1 MLMKKKT
8 IDLVIKGEVDV
19 NGVTIKHI
27 EGGFGENQK
36 CLTCKD
42 IAEVHKMEQKEVNKS
57 INRLIEKNRMKEG
70 IDYIDIISQV
80 NSLPM
85 NLEETFGI
93 KEAYLSRT
101 NNIFLLSERGYCKLV
116 KAMDDD
122 KSWEYFDN
130 LLSDYFH
137 LKEENKKLRKYGRS
151 NNRFTT
157 KCLMNLEGKRDKTS
171 EYLYLVNNAV
181 RNEVERAIEQI
192 GVKAGFIAENSRI
205 NENKLS
211 EWRCRRNN
219 LNHKE
224 LENIVN
230 LLSKFKEFLD

>member
-1 MLMKKKT
+1 MKKKT

-42 IAEVHKMEQKEVNKS
+42 IAEIHEVEVKR
-57 INRLIEKNRMKEG
+57 INELINNNLDEFEEG
-70 IDYIDIISQV
+70 IDILDLTKDE
-80 NSLPM
+80 NSKVVATDLGLITS
-85 NLEETFGI
+85 NGQ
-93 KEAYLSRT
+93 KHCY
-101 NNIFLLSERGYCKLV
+101 LLSEQGYFALNCLMKTD
-116 KAMDDD
+116 KA
-122 KSWEYFDN
+122 KEIRKQLRRNYFR
-130 LLSDYFH
+130 

-192 GVKAGFIAENSRI
+192 GIKSRFY
-205 NENKLS
+205 
-211 EWRCRRNN
+211 C
-219 LNHKE
+219 
-224 LENIVN
+224 
-230 LLSKFKEFLD
+230 

>member
-1 MLMKKKT
+1 MKKKT

-42 IAEVHKMEQKEVNKS
+42 IAEVHEVEVKR
-57 INRLIEKNRMKEG
+57 INELINNNLDEFEEG
-70 IDYIDIISQV
+70 IDILDLTKDE
-80 NSLPM
+80 NSKVVATDLGLITS
-85 NLEETFGI
+85 NGQ
-93 KEAYLSRT
+93 KHCY
-101 NNIFLLSERGYCKLV
+101 LLSEQGYFALNCLMKTD
-116 KAMDDD
+116 KA
-122 KSWEYFDN
+122 KEIRKQLRRNYFR
-130 LLSDYFH
+130 

-192 GVKAGFIAENSRI
+192 GIKAGFIAENSRI

-219 LNHKE
+219 LDHKE